1 MPKVGLQSELTMSSI
16 AMERVLDA
24 LYSKETV
31 GLETNPAAADA
42 GFMKSLCDIYGLK
55 HSAYITVD
63 KRSFAS
69 RKPKFLVTYPVLWQE
84 EYKKSF
90 AERKDPVLL
99 AGLSEMLPFD
109 WKKLKLSMPES
120 DRMLGVAR
128 EYGIGRQG
136 LSIPIRGA
144 SGARALF
151 SVTGDY
157 NDHDWQDIRRQ
168 YLRDFVTLANFF
180 HKRLGGVISENAPD
194 LSEREKEILQFCAL
208 GQTAGE
214 ISDNLQITVSTVKY
228 FLNQIRYKMNVLNT
242 THAVAKAIKF
252 GIVTII

>member
-1 MPKVGLQSELTMSSI
+1 MSSI

-24 LYSKETV
+24 LYVRETAGKV
-31 GLETNPAAADA
+31 VSRDAADA
-42 GFMKSLCDIYGLK
+42 DFMKSLCDIYGLK

-63 KRSFAS
+63 KRSLAS
-69 RKPKFLVTYPVLWQE
+69 RKPRFLVTYPVAWQE

-109 WKKLKLSMPES
+109 WQRLKHKIPES

-128 EYGIGRQG
+128 EYGIGTQG
-136 LSIPIRGA
+136 LSIPICGA
-144 SGARALF
+144 YGARALF

-157 NDHDWQDIRRQ
+157 NAHDWQDIRRE

-180 HKRLGGVISENAPD
+180 HKRIGGGQTEIGPE

-208 GQTAGE
+208 GLTASD
-214 ISDNLQITVSTVKY
+214 ISQNLQISISTVKY
-228 FLNQIRYKMNVLNT
+228 FLNQIRYKMNVLYT

-252 GIVTII
+252 GIITII

>member
-1 MPKVGLQSELTMSSI
+1 MSSF
-16 AMERVLDA
+16 AMERILDA
-24 LYSKETV
+24 LYARETETK
-31 GLETNPAAADA
+31 GLALEDADA
-42 GFMKSLCDIYGLK
+42 HFMKSLCEIYQLK

-69 RKPKFLVTYPVLWQE
+69 RKPKFLVTYPENWQL
-84 EYKKSF
+84 EYRKSF

-109 WKKLKLSMPES
+109 WQRLKERLPES
-120 DRMLGVAR
+120 DTMLGIAR

-136 LSIPIRGA
+136 MSIPIRGA

-157 NDHDWQDIRRQ
+157 NDRDWYDLRRQ
-168 YLRDFVTLANFF
+168 YLRDFVIIANFF
-180 HKRLGGVISENAPD
+180 HKKIGGGVSDAVPE

-208 GQTAGE
+208 GNTASE
-214 ISDNLQITVSTVKY
+214 VSKKLQISISTVKY
-228 FLNQIRYKMNVLNT
+228 FLNQIHYKLDVLNT
-242 THAVAKAIKF
+242 THAVAKALKF
-252 GIVTII
+252 GIIIIA

>member
-1 MPKVGLQSELTMSSI
+1 MESEFSMSSI

-24 LYSKETV
+24 LYTRETS
-31 GLETNPAAADA
+31 GIETARDVADS
-42 GFMKSLCDIYGLK
+42 GFMKSLCEIYGLK

-69 RKPKFLVTYPVLWQE
+69 RKPKFLVTYPIDWQE
-84 EYKKSF
+84 EYKRSF
-90 AERKDPVLL
+90 AERKDPVLM
-99 AGLSEMLPFD
+99 AGLTEMLPFD
-109 WKKLKLSMPES
+109 WQRLKTNLPEC

-157 NDHDWQDIRRQ
+157 NDRDWQDMRRQ

-180 HKRLGGVISENAPD
+180 HKRIGGGLAEDAPE

-208 GQTAGE
+208 GLTAVE

-242 THAVAKAIKF
+242 AHAVAKAMKF
-252 GIVTII
+252 GIVTIP